1 MQCCLTVGPV
11 EFGHSL
17 VSALGVV
24 DMGIVTRVPLVH
36 VLVETI
42 DPVGG
47 SRQVNDLFLRNGMR
61 NKLGNWVADEHVGL
75 FDVAPEIVPDIILWR
90 SVNGNEIASDLD
102 VRSVED
108 RAIRSE
114 SLDHRDKPRHLGIID
129 LYRLLA
135 AGFSP
140 LRVRVVD

>member
-1 MQCCLTVGPV
+1 
-11 EFGHSL
+11 
-17 VSALGVV
+17 
-24 DMGIVTRVPLVH
+24 MGIVTRVPLVH

-47 SRQVNDLFLRNGMR
+47 SRQINDLFLGNGMR

-75 FDVAPEIVPDIILWR
+75 FDVTPEIVPDIILWR

-129 LYRLLA
+129 LYRLLV

-140 LRVRVVD
+140 LRVGVVD